1 MITKNKTIIC
11 SAAMFAAVFLF
22 NTASARNEHHDDG
35 AFSNVVSPEVPR
47 YVDFADQKIDLNR
60 TDMYERLDRE
70 LSSMCYTH
78 GNTLLVLKRANRYFP
93 QIVPILK
100 KNGVPEDLAY
110 LACIESTLNPRALS
124 GVKAAGMW
132 QFMESSG
139 RQYGLEVND
148 YVDERYDVEKATEAA
163 CKYLKDAYAKYGNW
177 ESAAASY
184 NGGMG
189 RISNELSSQQQ
200 SSAYDLYLND
210 ETSRYIYRLI
220 SMKLIMEHPD
230 KYGYKLKKKDLYFPI
245 RTTDVVVD
253 TPVDDWV
260 EWVKSYDISYLQL
273 RDFNPWIR
281 AKSLPNKT
289 GKAYVVKIPNQD
301 DLYRTTQQKPVYN
314 KNWTID

>member
-1 MITKNKTIIC
+1 
-11 SAAMFAAVFLF
+11 
-22 NTASARNEHHDDG
+22 
-35 AFSNVVSPEVPR
+35 
-47 YVDFADQKIDLNR
+47 
-60 TDMYERLDRE
+60 
-70 LSSMCYTH
+70 
-78 GNTLLVLKRANRYFP
+78 
-93 QIVPILK
+93 
-100 KNGVPEDLAY
+100 
-110 LACIESTLNPRALS
+110 
-124 GVKAAGMW
+124 
-132 QFMESSG
+132 MEASG
-139 RQYGLEVND
+139 RQYGLEVNE
-148 YVDERYDVEKATEAA
+148 YVDERYDVEKATAAA
-163 CKYLKDAYAKYGNW
+163 CKYLKDAYNRYGNW

-260 EWVKSYDISYLQL
+260 EWVKPYGISYLQL

-301 DLYRTTQQKPVYN
+301 DLYRSTQQKPVYN
-314 KNWTID
+314 HDWTTD